1 MPYFKTENSNAENI
15 KYDNTKSVKEAIDE
29 IKASSSSDPTAS
41 SVTFNNT
48 DTGLNAT
55 NVQDAITE
63 VNGKLNMRYN
73 DSTDKI
79 QILFNNIWTD
89 WISAGLQNLN
99 LLKNGVFAI
108 GYNFIGTVYT
118 RTGWTSATGQAPTI
132 TGIGGVQRISASS
145 SNNTISGSAYISPFI
160 DLTNYKKISITIES
174 VNITAGANTSYGI
187 LLQKSIVQGFTPEKV
202 FTGTPISTTS
212 NPSTVTMDVSSL
224 TGNYAI
230 VFNYYANIN
239 KPLTVNISDIIIS

>member
-1 MPYFKTENSNAENI
+1 MYH
-15 KYDNTKSVKEAIDE
+15 
-29 IKASSSSDPTAS
+29 SSSLPTS
-41 SVTFNNT
+41 
-48 DTGLNAT
+48 
-55 NVQDAITE
+55 

-118 RTGWTSATGQAPTI
+118 RTGWTSTTGQAPTI

-160 DLTNYKKISITIES
+160 DLTGYKKISITIAS

-212 NPSTVTMDVSSL
+212 NPNTVTMDVSSL

-239 KPLTVNISDIIIS
+239 KPLTVNISDIIIN